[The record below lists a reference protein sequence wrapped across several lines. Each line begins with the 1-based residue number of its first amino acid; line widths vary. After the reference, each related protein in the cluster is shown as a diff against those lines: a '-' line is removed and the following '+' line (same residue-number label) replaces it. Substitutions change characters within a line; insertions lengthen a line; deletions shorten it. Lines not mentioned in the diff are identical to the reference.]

1 MAWQQQNGW
10 LFDSRLCVLLLSVSL
25 SLSVWI
31 CDMVHCYLLLLLDA
45 WWIPLL
51 TGSYGMLTVFSVC
64 ARSFVPPP
72 MLLVNTWSLVQQRPS
87 SSCSF
92 DINICWLVHQSTS
105 HDSFIQAV
113 GSSRHYFMTAA
124 DWLWCQYMFS
134 IVALWTAAFYLIC
147 VVQQYMWLHSV
158 LAVEQSDHR

>member
-1 MAWQQQNGW
+1 MVWHNRMV
-10 LFDSRLCVLLLSVSL
+10 DYSIRVCVFYCSL
-25 SLSVWI
+25 SL
-31 CDMVHCYLLLLLDA
+31 CGALLPPPPPWCLVNTSTDWFLRYAYCLLRVC
-45 WWIPLL
+45 LL
-51 TGSYGMLTVFSVC
+51 
-64 ARSFVPPP
+64 VPPP